1 MMHVGFI
8 APYVHTEKHIVN
20 AWNDF
25 MYLNTIWFNASA
37 DKDKD
42 ID

>member
-1 MMHVGFI
+1 MQVGFI
-8 APYVHTEKHIVN
+8 APYLRTGKHIVR

-25 MYLNTIWFNASA
+25 MYLNTTWFNASA
-37 DKDKD
+37 EEDKD

>member
-1 MMHVGFI
+1 MMYVCFI
-8 APYVHTEKHIVN
+8 APYLYTGKQIVN

-25 MYLNTIWFNASA
+25 MYLNTTWFNASA